1 MVKNGSLK
9 EDKYSTISLNQ
20 AKRMKSCRKRKSPAL
35 DLYKKYVSE
44 LNLNEAGKIILE
56 NDKEGFAVRALLKR
70 ASESLGMHVTVK
82 KVNDYILFWRE

>member
-1 MVKNGSLK
+1 MAKTGSLK

-20 AKRMKSCRKRKSPAL
+20 AKTMKSCRKRKSPAL
-35 DLYKKYVSE
+35 DLYKKYIIE

-70 ASESLGMHVTVK
+70 ASEALGIGITVK
-82 KVNDYILFWRE
+82 KVNDYILFWK